1 MSKKDLM
8 DLFASALTQVDDK
21 QSKDRIEEYL
31 SVVDAIEYLRAVLD
45 NLENTKRRGKPVALK
60 QIGYYKLAIMALER
74 YKRTL
79 E

>member
-8 DLFASALTQVDDK
+8 DLFASALTQVGDK

-45 NLENTKRRGKPVALK
+45 NLESTKRRGKPVALK
-60 QIGYYKLAIMALER
+60 QAGYYKLAIMALER